1 MKNSIVI
8 TLVLLISL
16 SSFSQQRKKYVG
28 AWTYHSKNTDIIGL
42 SLGVAPKDLLGDTT
56 LTRTYGMKLEAP
68 GLGILYPIAP
78 KSYLSGGPND
88 DDLLE
93 KVYGINFSGGSL
105 GEITVHGISGAF
117 IGQYLQ
123 VMNGIAIGGIANSIE
138 EQNGIS
144 IALLG
149 NEVYHGLGASIAL
162 SGNYAYSYL
171 GVQIGAFNDIERFGR
186 GMQLGIFN
194 TSNDYKGIQI
204 GLSNHDT
211 TTHSKYEGIQ
221 IGILNK
227 ADNFRGIQIGLWNKN
242 ERRSLPFINW
252 QFSKKK
258 VKTKTS

>member
-1 MKNSIVI
+1 MKNRILI

-16 SSFSQQRKKYVG
+16 ASFSQQRKKHIG
-28 AWTYHSKNTDIIGL
+28 AWTYHSKNTDIVGL
-42 SLGVAPKDLLGDTT
+42 SVGLAPKDLLGDTT
-56 LTRTYGMKLEAP
+56 LTRTYGLKLEAP

-78 KSYLSGGPND
+78 KSYLSGGAN

-93 KVYGINFSGGSL
+93 KVYGINLSGGSL
-105 GEITVHGISGAF
+105 GEIAVHGISGAF

-123 VMNGIAIGGIANSIE
+123 KMNGIAIGGIANSIE

-149 NEVYHGLGASIAL
+149 NEVYHGFGASIAL
-162 SGNYAYSYL
+162 SGNVAHSYL
-171 GVQIGAFNDIERFGR
+171 GIQIGAFNDIERYGR
-186 GMQLGIFN
+186 GVQFGVFN
-194 TSNDYKGIQI
+194 TSNNYKGIQV
-204 GLSNHDT
+204 GLSNHST

-227 ADNFRGIQIGLWNKN
+227 ADKLRGIQIGLWNKN

-258 VKTKTS
+258 VKSKTS